1 MYTWIEFIEFTK
13 QQITLQIEIV
23 RFDLEDT

>member
-13 QQITLQIEIV
+13 QQITLQMEIV
-23 RFDLEDT
+23 RIDLEDT